1 MGDEKN
7 TFYIT
12 TPIYYPSDKL
22 HIGHA
27 YSTIAADTLARYQRL
42 KGKDVMFLTGMDEH
56 GEKIAQKAEAQG
68 LDPQAYVD
76 KMAVGIK
83 ELWELLNVK
92 YDRFIRTTDDYHEAA
107 VQKIFQALYDKG
119 EIYLGSYEGWY
130 CVSCESFWTESQLV
144 EGNCPDCAGPV
155 SLTKEESYFFRLSKY
170 ADRIID
176 LLENTDFLQPESSR
190 NEMLAFVKSG
200 LKDLAVSRSSFDWG
214 VKVPFDNNHVI
225 YVWIDALVNYITALG
240 YPEDGQGDFKHY
252 WPANVHLMAKEIV
265 RFHSVIWP
273 AVLMALDIPLPKQVF
288 AHGWLL
294 FGDSK
299 MSKSKGNVVDPVLLS
314 ERYGVDSLRYFLLRE
329 IAFGHDGNF
338 SNQALVERI
347 NSDLAN
353 DLGNLLSR
361 TTAMIAKYFD
371 GNLPTARE
379 AALIDEDLYALA
391 EETREDVDQY
401 LEKMQFSL
409 ALASIWKFISRANKY
424 IDETQPWVLGKD
436 ETQESRLATVLYNL
450 LEALR
455 FVSVLL
461 TPFMPETASKIQERI
476 GAEGEETRSHAFAV
490 LDANK
495 TIQASEPLF
504 PRLDLEEEIAW
515 LDQKLA
521 ERKTPEALENE
532 AINAHKEAI
541 NFTDFEA
548 MEILVAEVLSC
559 EKVENADR
567 LLVFTLDIGN
577 GEQRTV
583 VSGIAA
589 YYAPEELIGRK
600 VVYLANL
607 AARKIRGIV
616 SEGMIL
622 SSEGEDGTLR
632 LLELSETSK
641 PGDVVG

>member
-461 TPFMPETASKIQERI
+461 TPFMPETASRIQERI